1 MMSICNDCNVYY
13 VLSNAMVEPNKQMF
27 LGRTPDCPLLFCIE
41 DKLTGYDDY
50 LPGRA
55 CSPLLY
61 HSTALGRW
69 AALYNINHQL
79 FLVQH

>member
-1 MMSICNDCNVYY
+1 MMSICNDCNVYC

-27 LGRTPDCPLLFCIE
+27 LGRAPDCPLLFCIE

-55 CSPLLY
+55 CSLLFSSVVSQ
-61 HSTALGRW
+61 HCTGPLGRS
-69 AALYNINHQL
+69 I
-79 FLVQH
+79 